1 MSTQVVYQ
9 TNADWYATREALVN
23 NVLMKADT
31 TEKGLI
37 RFWFKK
43 NPTLFMLSPTGKLQ
57 VKWSDVNEKKTLF
70 NLVKNLLVPNPNE
83 KLVIKPLK
91 QQTWIDYPASASFK
105 LYWCSEVDEYVLRK
119 SLENSTRQNS
129 EAIPSLVKTSSIS
142 ETPKSD
148 KDAYK
153 NKLDK
158 VSEALQVLRR
168 EFRYFRE
175 PSFNEVALKAGC
187 LDTNTVRVAL
197 AFSLW
202 SQQNFED
209 AKRTAEDA
217 LNLACWLRF
226 MEKKR
231 LSSVDPDLIEFA
243 HKVIDSAALSVI
255 KKAQLIRKEYPNLI
269 PKVGLNGLIW
279 PKQTKRKWKQVFGD
293 EPPEPPVWKKM

>member
-23 NVLMKADT
+23 NALMKADT

-43 NPTLFMLSPTGKLQ
+43 NPTLFMLTPTGKLQ

-70 NLVKNLLVPNPNE
+70 NLVKSLLVPNPDE

-91 QQTWIDYPASASFK
+91 QQTWIDYPTPASFK
-105 LYWCSEVDEYVLRK
+105 LYWCSEATEYILK
-119 SLENSTRQNS
+119 KPLGNSTRQNS
-129 EAIPSLVKTSSIS
+129 EDNPTSDKTSIS
-142 ETPKSD
+142 ETSKSD
-148 KDAYK
+148 KDAYT
-153 NKLDK
+153 NKVDK
-158 VSEALQVLRR
+158 VREALQVLRR

-187 LDTNTVRVAL
+187 LDTNTVRVSL

-202 SQQNFED
+202 KQQNFEE
-209 AKRTAEDA
+209 AKRMAEDA

-231 LSSVDPDLIEFA
+231 LSSVDPDLIELA
-243 HKVIDSAALSVI
+243 HKAIDSASLSVI
-255 KKAQLIRKEYPNLI
+255 KKAQLIRNDYPNLI
-269 PKVGLNGLIW
+269 PKVGLNELVW

-293 EPPEPPVWKKM
+293 DPPTPQVWKKK

>member
-9 TNADWYATREALVN
+9 TNADWYATRDALVN

-91 QQTWIDYPASASFK
+91 QQTWIDYPVSASFK

-202 SQQNFED
+202 SQQNFEE

-255 KKAQLIRKEYPNLI
+255 KKAQLIRKDYPTLI
-269 PKVGLNGLIW
+269 PKVGSNELIW
-279 PKQTKRKWKQVFGD
+279 PKQTKMKWKQVFGD
-293 EPPEPPVWKKM
+293 DSPMPQVWKKK